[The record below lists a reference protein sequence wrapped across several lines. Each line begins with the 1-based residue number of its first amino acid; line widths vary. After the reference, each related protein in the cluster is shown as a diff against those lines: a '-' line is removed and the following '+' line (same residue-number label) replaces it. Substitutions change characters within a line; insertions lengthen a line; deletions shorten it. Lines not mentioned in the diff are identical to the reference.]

1 MMEGLWYQG
10 NNLYKSK
17 AFSKKQLMKL
27 MYGDDG
33 RKHTRLFL
41 RHNEHYNGDNNTPRY
56 VFDFSNATGDEVDL
70 IDFEEEPIDQH
81 FRDDAQRM
89 FRLALQDI
97 QIGDYSQAESTIY
110 DFLEHWNL

>member
-17 AFSKKQLMKL
+17 AFSKKQLMEL

>member
-1 MMEGLWYQG
+1 MEGLWYQG

-17 AFSKKQLMKL
+17 AFSKNQLIKL

-33 RKHTRLFL
+33 RKNTRLFV
-41 RHNEHYNGDNNTPRY
+41 RHNKHFNGDNNTPRY
-56 VFDFSNATGDEVDL
+56 LFDFSNATSDEVKL
-70 IDFEEEPIDQH
+70 MDFEEEQIDED
-81 FRDDAQRM
+81 FRSDARRI
-89 FRLALQDI
+89 FRLVLEDI